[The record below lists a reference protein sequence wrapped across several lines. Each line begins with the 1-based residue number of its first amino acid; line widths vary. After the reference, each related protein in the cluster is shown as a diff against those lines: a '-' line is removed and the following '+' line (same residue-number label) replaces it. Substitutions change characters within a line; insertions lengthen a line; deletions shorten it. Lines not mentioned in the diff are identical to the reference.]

1 MDTSSALL
9 IGIFSACGT
18 WLLLRR
24 GLFRILLGL
33 ALLAQAANLLVFT
46 AAGLGRGD
54 TAIIA
59 KDATSL
65 PADHPDPLAQAL
77 VLTAIVIS
85 FGALAFCLVLLKK
98 TRARTGAA
106 GVNALADTDSGRN
119 PPSSP
124 CP

>member
-1 MDTSSALL
+1 METLSALL
-9 IGIFSACGT
+9 IGVFAACGT
-18 WLLLRR
+18 WLLLRH

-59 KDATSL
+59 GDAAAL
-65 PADHPDPLAQAL
+65 PDGHPDPLAQAL

-85 FGALAFCLVLLKK
+85 FGALAFCLVLLKM
-98 TRARTGAA
+98 TRARTGTS
-106 GVNALADTDSGRN
+106 GIDALAKTES
-119 PPSSP
+119 
-124 CP
+124 